1 MKKIVLLIDFGSTY
15 TKLTLVDP
23 SAMEVLHT
31 AQIPTSSQEGVTVVL
46 YRREKALL
54 QTLKF
59 SDQVKIEEYFCSSAW
74 EALK

>member
-31 AQIPTSSQEGVTVVL
+31 AQIPTSSQTG
-46 YRREKALL
+46 YSCAIQKG
-54 QTLKF
+54 K
-59 SDQVKIEEYFCSSAW
+59 KHYF
-74 EALK
+74 KR

>member
-31 AQIPTSSQEGVTVVL
+31 AQIPTSSQDGLQLCYTEG
-46 YRREKALL
+46 K
-54 QTLKF
+54 KH
-59 SDQVKIEEYFCSSAW
+59 YFKRQNF
-74 EALK
+74 LIK